1 MVKKLTAL
9 LLAML
14 LTASMTACGNQ
25 DDAQAGGGVAPGTED
40 TAGGAVQPPA
50 QETDAPDQGA
60 VNGGTYTNH
69 LAGISCTLD
78 DSWVFYT
85 QEEIDTLSALL
96 SDGAD
101 SEALQQRLAENT
113 PVRDMYAVS
122 TDGLMTI
129 AVSFENLG
137 LLNGK
142 TVTAQETTEATAEQ
156 LPALWEEYGLTDV
169 AAQLTAVD
177 FAGQKSVPA
186 VAVSAKNQ
194 DVPMYELLI
203 CLKAD
208 NYLYTVTLC
217 SFTEDVTADM
227 AALFTTAA

>member
-14 LTASMTACGNQ
+14 LTASMTACGSQ

-50 QETDAPDQGA
+50 QEPDAPDQGT

-101 SEALQQRLAENT
+101 SEALQQRLAEDAVLLGEQPPGHRQR
-113 PVRDMYAVS
+113 PVEPA
-122 TDGLMTI
+122 GH
-129 AVSFENLG
+129 
-137 LLNGK
+137 
-142 TVTAQETTEATAEQ
+142 AQA
-156 LPALWEEYGLTDV
+156 
-169 AAQLTAVD
+169 AVD
-177 FAGQKSVPA
+177 LRVQPQIAAVPQGA
-186 VAVSAKNQ
+186 VQQLNAR
-194 DVPMYELLI
+194 
-203 CLKAD
+203 
-208 NYLYTVTLC
+208 
-217 SFTEDVTADM
+217 FH
-227 AALFTTAA
+227 

>member
-14 LTASMTACGNQ
+14 LTASMTACGSQ

-50 QETDAPDQGA
+50 QEPDAPDQGT

-101 SEALQQRLAENT
+101 SEALQQRLAEDA

-142 TVTAQETTEATAEQ
+142 TVTAQETTEEQ

-169 AAQLTAVD
+169 AAHLTAVD

-227 AALFTTAA
+227 AALFTTAQ